1 MTILTLNY
9 TISQYHNS
17 FVNSTEA
24 HQQLNLP
31 LMWCMADSAVL
42 TVTVST
48 RISDSAVS
56 LIRMIRSSYAAA
68 SQDELL
74 LLIFVMCASMNV
86 PSKVYFV
93 RLP

>member
-1 MTILTLNY
+1 MTILILNF
-9 TISQYHNS
+9 TISQYDYS

-56 LIRMIRSSYAAA
+56 LIRIISSSYAAA
-68 SQDELL
+68 SQDEWHY
-74 LLIFVMCASMNV
+74 LIFVVCANMNV
-86 PSKVYFV
+86 PSQVK
-93 RLP
+93 